1 MTDPDQVWSSFSRD
15 PRVAGQAELRA
26 SDADRDV
33 VHQVLAEAYAD
44 GRLDREEL
52 EARTSATQAAR
63 TLGELVGLLEGLVA
77 TTPAVRPRAGLMS
90 AAEIDRRAMA
100 EWASDR
106 RQALWGLISVSAIV
120 WTIWLVGSLGPD
132 GLDPYFPWPV
142 FVTLAALLNLGRIQF
157 QRDEI
162 VAEERRILEKKQ
174 RKEIEKRRRDEEEG
188 GP

>member
-44 GRLDREEL
+44 GRLDRDEL

-63 TLGELVGLLEGLVA
+63 TLGELVGPLEGLVPTA
-77 TTPAVRPRAGLMS
+77 PVVRPPTGLMS
-90 AAEIDRRAMA
+90 AAEIDRRATA
-100 EWASDR
+100 EWRSDR
-106 RQALWGLISVSAIV
+106 RRALWGLISISAIV

-132 GLDPYFPWPV
+132 GLDPNFPWPV
-142 FVTLAALLNLGRIQF
+142 FVTVAALLNLGRVQF
-157 QRDEI
+157 QRQEI

-174 RKEIEKRRRDEEEG
+174 RKQMEKWRREEG
-188 GP
+188 GPE